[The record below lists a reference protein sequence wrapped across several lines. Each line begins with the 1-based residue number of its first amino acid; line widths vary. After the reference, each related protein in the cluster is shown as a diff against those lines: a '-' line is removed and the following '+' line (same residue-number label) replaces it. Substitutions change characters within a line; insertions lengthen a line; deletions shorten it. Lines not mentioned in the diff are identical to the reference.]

1 MGKLR
6 SLTIHFNN
14 PSRVYYGGQR
24 LSGLVQIILN
34 EPMKARGVRLEIKG
48 EAHVYWSETRTTGT
62 GENSTTTTDHYSA
75 KEKYFDYSVV
85 LYGSGPVMGANQVL
99 LNCGE
104 HHYPFEFVLPYNIP
118 SSYEGGTG
126 YVRYYAKAVIDKP
139 WKFDHKCK
147 IPFTIISVLDL
158 NLTPN
163 ALQPLQQQ
171 GTKHFCCCC
180 CKSGPLS
187 AHVNLYRTGY
197 VSGEQ
202 IYINAEICNM
212 SNRDITHSKASLDMI
227 ISFHA
232 TTKTTTGH
240 KNITSVTQGG
250 IPPGESDYW
259 NQVALLIP
267 PLPPS
272 NLMYCKIIDIKY
284 ILTFSVSASM
294 AMSLKLPMEIIIG
307 TIPLATYMPPAPS
320 AGLPA
325 PNQYNAGGYAPQY
338 NSDGSAA
345 QSGALLPTTSYPEPS
360 ATPMG
365 TGASAIPSAPPAYE
379 ECVFGKVNISDEGDD
394 KYTHGEL
401 NFAPAYPYY
410 NFPSAP
416 PLPGQPMDKA

>member
-6 SLTIHFNN
+6 SLAIHFNN

-24 LSGLVQIILN
+24 LNGFVQIVLN
-34 EPMKARGVRLEIKG
+34 EPMKVRGVRLELKG
-48 EAHVYWSETRTTGT
+48 ESRVHWTERHSTGS
-62 GENSTTTTDHYSA
+62 GKNRSTTTRHYSA
-75 KEKYFDYSVV
+75 HENYFDYTVI
-85 LYGSGPVMGANQVL
+85 LYGSGPVMGANQVI
-99 LNCGE
+99 LNGGE
-104 HHYPFEFVLPYNIP
+104 HHYPFEFMLPYNIP

-126 YVRYYAKAVIDKP
+126 YVRYYVKAIMDKP

-147 IPFTIISVLDL
+147 VPFTVITVLDL
-158 NLTPN
+158 NQTPN
-163 ALQPLQQQ
+163 ALQPIQQQ

-197 VSGEQ
+197 VSGEK
-202 IYINAEICNM
+202 ILINAEICNM
-212 SNRDITHSKASLDMI
+212 SNRDITSSKASLDMV

-232 TTKTTTGH
+232 TTKTKTVH
-240 KNITSVTQGG
+240 QHVASVMQGG
-250 IPPGESDYW
+250 IQPGESDYW

-272 NLMYCKIIDIKY
+272 HLIYCNIIDIRY

-294 AMSLKLPMEIIIG
+294 AVSLKLPMEIIIG

-325 PNQYNAGGYAPQY
+325 PSQYNAGGYATQY
-338 NSDGSAA
+338 GS
-345 QSGALLPTTSYPEPS
+345 LLPNTSYPEPS
-360 ATPMG
+360 AIPEG
-365 TGASAIPSAPPAYE
+365 AGASATPPAYE

-394 KYTHGEL
+394 KYTQGEL

-416 PLPGQPMDKA
+416 PLPEQPTDKA

>member
-6 SLTIHFNN
+6 SLAIHFNN
-14 PSRVYYGGQR
+14 PSRVYYGGQK
-24 LSGLVQIILN
+24 LNGFVQIVLN
-34 EPMKARGVRLEIKG
+34 EPMKVRGVRLELKG
-48 EAHVYWSETRTTGT
+48 EARVHWTERHSSGSGKSR
-62 GENSTTTTDHYSA
+62 TTTTRHYSA
-75 KEKYFDYSVV
+75 TENYFDYTVI
-85 LYGSGPVMGANQVL
+85 LYGSGPVMGANQVI
-99 LNCGE
+99 LNGGE
-104 HHYPFEFVLPYNIP
+104 HHYPFEFMLPYNIP

-126 YVRYYAKAVIDKP
+126 Y
-139 WKFDHKCK
+139 
-147 IPFTIISVLDL
+147 
-158 NLTPN
+158 
-163 ALQPLQQQ
+163 QPLQQQ

-227 ISFHA
+227 TSFHA
-232 TTKTTTGH
+232 TTKTKTLH
-240 KNITSVTQGG
+240 QNIASVTQGG
-250 IPPGESDYW
+250 VRPGESDYW

-272 NLMYCKIIDIKY
+272 SLIYCNIIDIKY

-294 AMSLKLPMEIIIG
+294 AMSLKLPMEIIVG

-325 PNQYNAGGYAPQY
+325 PNQYNAGGYPTQY
-338 NSDGSAA
+338 GS
-345 QSGALLPTTSYPEPS
+345 LLPNTSYPEPS
-360 ATPMG
+360 ATPE
-365 TGASAIPSAPPAYE
+365 GASAIPSAPPAYE

>member
-6 SLTIHFNN
+6 SLAIHFNN
-14 PSRVYYGGQR
+14 PSRVYYGGQK
-24 LSGLVQIILN
+24 LNGFVQIVLN
-34 EPMKARGVRLEIKG
+34 EPMKVRGVRLELKG
-48 EAHVYWSETRTTGT
+48 EARVHWTERHSSGSGKSR
-62 GENSTTTTDHYSA
+62 TTTTRHYSA
-75 KEKYFDYSVV
+75 TENYFDYTVI
-85 LYGSGPVMGANQVL
+85 LYGSGPVMGANQVI
-99 LNCGE
+99 LNGGE
-104 HHYPFEFVLPYNIP
+104 HHYPFEFMLPYNIP

-126 YVRYYAKAVIDKP
+126 YVRYFVKAVMDKP

-147 IPFTIISVLDL
+147 VPFTVITVLDL
-158 NLTPN
+158 NQTPN

-227 ISFHA
+227 TSFHA
-232 TTKTTTGH
+232 TTKTKTLH
-240 KNITSVTQGG
+240 KNITSVMQGG
-250 IPPGESDYW
+250 VRPGESDYW

-272 NLMYCKIIDIKY
+272 SLIYCNIIDIKY

-325 PNQYNAGGYAPQY
+325 PNQYNAGGYPTQY
-338 NSDGSAA
+338 GS
-345 QSGALLPTTSYPEPS
+345 LLPNTSYPEPS
-360 ATPMG
+360 ATPE
-365 TGASAIPSAPPAYE
+365 GASAIPSAPPAYE

-416 PLPGQPMDKA
+416 PLPGQPTDKA